1 MFIGELNQDIKT
13 LPGVGKKTREDY
25 ENLDIGTIADLIQ
38 TMPRGYEDR
47 SHRICIGRQND
58 EDGSWTNTFV
68 RAESVTEFGPAR
80 KNVKIIVRDTENNQ
94 KAFLMGFNR
103 TYLSKTVFPGAFY
116 HLYANITPYGTGLTS
131 SQFELKPV
139 REEDIMVAG
148 DMLLDQG
155 ILPVYGLSG
164 SLTQKIIRR
173 DMKNALAKASFDDEI
188 PQRLLDKYRLM
199 PLDRAIREIHFPSSD
214 KNLKEARRSLAFR
227 EVFYLQLEAK
237 RRPPVQRKRQAID
250 SRIYDAE
257 KRLIESLPFEL
268 TTDQIKVLEE
278 IRRDMSGEESMN
290 RLLQGD
296 VGSGKTLVAWVS
308 ALHAICDGAQVAFMA
323 PTELLAR
330 QHAQVADALF
340 RNSGV
345 RVAFLNGEVHGKPRQ
360 ILLDQ
365 LKAGN
370 IDLLIGTHALFSR
383 DVEYRNLRYVI
394 IDEQHRFGVE
404 QRRALLEKGIEPDV
418 LLMTATPIPRTLA
431 LTVFGN
437 LNVSTIKTMP
447 KGRLPVK
454 TYLVDDSKREDMY
467 RAVGVEMERGHQAY
481 FVYPR
486 IDDEGNSDLRDVISM
501 YEFLSREKY
510 PQFRGTLIHSRL
522 PEDEKIAILNDFSEG
537 KLDYLVSTSVVEVGI
552 DVPNATCMVVEHSE
566 NFGLSALHQL
576 RGRVGRSNLQSWCFL
591 AYEQTITEDG
601 KKRLSVLRRTN
612 DGFEIAEEDLKIR
625 GPGELAGLKQ
635 SGFLHL
641 KYADLEKD
649 VSMMATARDEVDAIL
664 ASDPGLLSLEN
675 AVIRR
680 VLGLKTA

>member
-25 ENLDIGTIADLIQ
+25 ANLDIGTVADLIQ

-250 SRIYDAE
+250 SRTYDAE

-268 TTDQIKVLEE
+268 TADQIKVLEE
-278 IRRDMSGEESMN
+278 IRKDMSGEESMN

-370 IDLLIGTHALFSR
+370 IDLLIGTHALFSK

-591 AYEQTITEDG
+591 AFEQTITEDG

-675 AVIRR
+675 AVIRK